1 ERGLV
6 ACHVRLIDKVYP
18 AQPLDVDVSLPA
30 RHNETQRI
38 SLLRSQ
44 GFAVLPICHDDVIER
59 FRKRQAAGK
68 TRRVG
73 TFGDQ
78 PARLG
83 PWTHLIEQSLERYAG
98 PLRAT
103 QQSVAHLRISAWL
116 PELIARRVTRAFEKV
131 DVRDRRKPEN
141 VLHGEDQ
148 RSFHQAV
155 NHQLVVVR
163 IDLRNTGMV
172 SLEMQRRWS
181 DDTMQILKRCTTGA
195 GSRSRRRL
203 EVAC

>member
-1 ERGLV
+1 MLPTCGSCDHGLRFHDKCEHARFTVRHEVRVERGLV

-30 RHNETQRI
+30 WHNETQRI

-44 GFAVLPICHDDVIER
+44 GFAVLPIRHDDVIER

-116 PELIARRVTRAFEKV
+116 PELIARR
-131 DVRDRRKPEN
+131 
-141 VLHGEDQ
+141 
-148 RSFHQAV
+148 
-155 NHQLVVVR
+155 
-163 IDLRNTGMV
+163 
-172 SLEMQRRWS
+172 
-181 DDTMQILKRCTTGA
+181 
-195 GSRSRRRL
+195 
-203 EVAC
+203 